1 MPDRM
6 RFEWR
11 TTPTQAIA
19 APLQQRA
26 TAYVAALRALAQASA
41 ARAESIMKSG
51 APWNDITGFARGAL
65 FGRAMGT
72 NIEIGTVNAEYGL
85 FLELGTVHMAP
96 RPIIVPTFN
105 RTADQYYRDAFTL
118 ARGMLVG

>member
-19 APLQQRA
+19 QPLQHRVRS
-26 TAYVAALRALAQASA
+26 YIAALRALAQTSA
-41 ARAESIMKSG
+41 ARAESIMKAG
-51 APWNDITGFARGAL
+51 APWNDITAYARGAL
-65 FGRAMGT
+65 FGRAVDT
-72 NIEIGTVNAEYGL
+72 NIEIGTTNFEYGL
-85 FLELGTVHMAP
+85 FLELGTVNMAP
-96 RPIIVPTFN
+96 RPIIVPTLD

-118 ARGMLVG
+118 ARGILIG